1 MPISLQPFY
10 TIHSQNCTLVVD
22 CRSNAP
28 AILYWG
34 ARLSEDS
41 SPDMLSLLATR
52 QEVQACMPEEPAIA
66 LSPELGAGFSGSA
79 GVQIHR
85 GGAQW
90 AVFSQIQ
97 SVTVEPNNR
106 LSIVSK
112 CKGTEIELI
121 HCLQL
126 DTSTDVLT
134 ATTQLTN
141 IGQSKLWVDRCD
153 APCIPVPMHY
163 NKILGFKGR
172 WAKEFQTQ
180 SIDRFMGAY
189 VRENRSGRTSHDAF
203 PAVIVH
209 SDQANESDGEAYG
222 LHLGWS
228 GNHHLRIE
236 EQFVGRAYAQFGE
249 LFFPGE
255 LSLEPGES
263 YCSPVLYVA
272 SSNTGLTDLSA
283 CFHQYIRENLT
294 DPRMQGKPK
303 PVHFNTWEAM
313 YFDLSMSRLC
323 QLADEAAA
331 VGVERFVLDDGWF
344 KGRKSDRAGLG
355 DWTVDETVF
364 PQGLGPL
371 VEHVNAAG
379 MEFGLWVE
387 PEMVNPDS
395 DLYRAHPDWVL
406 NAAPAPLLLS
416 RNQLVLDLTR
426 TEVQK
431 YLFEHLD
438 NLLSEYAITYLKWDM
453 NRVINQPG
461 NAEGRA
467 VTHYQTLALYQL
479 LARIREAHPE
489 VEIESCSSGGGRAD
503 FGVLAHTDRIW
514 TSDSNDALDR
524 LSIQKGFSF
533 FFPPEIMGAHVG
545 PRDCHI
551 TGRSISMA
559 TRAGVALFGDM
570 GIEANLL
577 TMDDAEK
584 AELKAAVALHKKH
597 RHLLHSGK
605 LMRLDTE
612 DYENSFGVI
621 SADKQEAIFS
631 YGLLDGQ
638 PNSAPGRLRF
648 PGLDASTLYTVNII
662 WPQQP
667 SSYSKSIL
675 DIING
680 SVISGDALT
689 KFGVQLPLML
699 PATLLVFHLASH
711 RRRSDQ

>member
-263 YCSPVLYVA
+263 YCSPVLYGA

-379 MEFGLWVE
+379 MEFGFWVE

-503 FGVLAHTDRIW
+503 FGILAHTDRIW

>member
-263 YCSPVLYVA
+263 YCSPVLYGA

>member
-126 DTSTDVLT
+126 DASTDVLT

-263 YCSPVLYVA
+263 YCSPVLYGA

-313 YFDLSMSRLC
+313 YFDLSMSRLS

-379 MEFGLWVE
+379 MEFGFWVE

>member
-52 QEVQACMPEEPAIA
+52 QEVQACMPEEAPIA

-263 YCSPVLYVA
+263 YCSPVLYGA

-387 PEMVNPDS
+387 PEMVNQDS

-503 FGVLAHTDRIW
+503 FGILAHTDRIW

-699 PATLLVFHLASH
+699 PATLLVFHLVSH